1 MGSLKLE
8 TTTLPTTSLPVCSLV
23 LIIDPDAEFFLLLPS
38 VPASPNFRTAQLLK
52 KGSLFQ
58 QSDSN
63 RGWLGTKRKCYSCA
77 MPSPS
82 CNRYGDSLTKILTL
96 NYNAGHRTL
105 THGQETMA
113 WLSGFSQK
121 HSISSSKV
129 RLAVIKAAHQ
139 SKKLDEQD
147 LWNEIIGRHCPEQWS
162 EAW

>member
-63 RGWLGTKRKCYSCA
+63 RGGWVRSA
-77 MPSPS
+77 
-82 CNRYGDSLTKILTL
+82 
-96 NYNAGHRTL
+96 NAT
-105 THGQETMA
+105 
-113 WLSGFSQK
+113 
-121 HSISSSKV
+121 
-129 RLAVIKAAHQ
+129 AVLCLPQAVT
-139 SKKLDEQD
+139 DM
-147 LWNEIIGRHCPEQWS
+147 EIV
-162 EAW
+162 